1 MHESLAISHGMNMQD
16 GLSRISR
23 RTLVAGGLSLL
34 VAPSLARGA
43 DGAVDHGRVKPP
55 LPPPDIE
62 VVSHDGSK
70 SRLPALLRGRA
81 TALHPMFTACQATCP
96 IQGAIFAR
104 VQKLLPDQTTR
115 GIQLVSLSVD
125 PVRDTPAALRKWLQG
140 FHSRRGWIAAAP
152 SAQADGATVRNFTG
166 GGRNAADNHST
177 QVLIFNRDGLL
188 VWRTF
193 DFPEAEEI
201 ATILRKV

>member
-1 MHESLAISHGMNMQD
+1 MTGEHGF
-16 GLSRISR
+16 GR
-23 RTLVAGGLSLL
+23 RAFMAGGLSLL
-34 VAPSLARGA
+34 AAPSLALGA
-43 DGAVDHGRVKPP
+43 DGALDHGRVKPP

-62 VVSHDGSK
+62 VVSQDGAK
-70 SRLPALLRGRA
+70 ARLPALLRGRA
-81 TALHPMFTACQATCP
+81 TALHPMFTACRATCP

-104 VQKLLPDQTTR
+104 VQKLLPDQSTR

-125 PVRDTPAALRKWLQG
+125 PVRDTPAALRKWLAE
-140 FHSRRGWIAAAP
+140 FHARPGWIAAAP
-152 SAQADGATVRNFTG
+152 SLEADGATVRTFTG
-166 GGRNAADNHST
+166 GGRKAADNHST

-193 DFPEAEEI
+193 DLPEAEEI